1 MADATAN
8 NRSNGKGPMG
18 EPVGPYRVLDT
29 ATRRRAGYVYLVM
42 ALVVAGIVLITGV
55 DLMWLTGVIPLVV
68 LAGFQFLGG
77 WRIKVT
83 DMEAIEIASHAP
95 SFDVGHASGSLGFR
109 GWLAKPVWQILVF
122 AAGPG
127 SPTHQAVVTVDGL
140 SGEVLGVYEE
150 EVERP

>member
-1 MADATAN
+1 MA
-8 NRSNGKGPMG
+8 
-18 EPVGPYRVLDT
+18 V
-29 ATRRRAGYVYLVM
+29 
-42 ALVVAGIVLITGV
+42 VVAGIVLITGV